1 MLGGV
6 AVSGMSSWLWV
17 AFVSMLP
24 VVELRGAIPLGLG
37 LGLSPLA
44 ALAAALMGNLLVV
57 PLLLW
62 LVPGVVAWLERLSW
76 FKRWWDRLEARVR
89 LRSEDT
95 VQRFGALG
103 LLLFVAVPLPG
114 SGAWTGALIAV
125 VLGLKKRYAGPAIAL
140 GVLIAGIL
148 VTLAATGVL
157 KGLEWLAG

>member
-1 MLGGV
+1 MLE
-6 AVSGMSSWLWV
+6 AMTLSEVSAWLWV

-44 ALAAALMGNLLVV
+44 SLSAALLGNLLIV

-62 LVPGVVAWLERLSW
+62 LMPAAVAGLERFPA

-89 LRSEDT
+89 LKSEDT

-125 VLGLKKRYAGPAIAL
+125 VLGLKKRFAGPAIAL
-140 GVLIAGIL
+140 GVLLAGVL

-157 KGLEWLAG
+157 KGLEWMAR